1 LISLKNLFKKKNIKT
16 DIINNE
22 KITTKR
28 RNLVETFKAGRLAE
42 EAIAKCR
49 SLIELFGPRK
59 VGSTAVLSVADAIQ
73 EELGLYCDFTDKQQ
87 FEIKPSAYIFW
98 LKLIPLVYIVGLVF
112 LLCGLPVTALLFYGA
127 YFYYVYMEFI
137 KYKPIGEKFF
147 KSEKGCNVH
156 GVIEPKGEV
165 LHTILFSSHHDSA
178 LLPSVER
185 HDNKNYFKKVTL
197 PLILFGASS
206 LLIIVQLFTEIF
218 TGRFFAVGFPPVTS
232 IVFIIILLGL
242 SFFVFSLQNFFSEE
256 SSPGAGDN
264 LISCTTIIQIARYY
278 NWMKKNEGQLEHTR
292 LIFCTFDGEEVGLRG
307 SRAWF
312 DKYSALLKDATQIN
326 LDCLYKADQLV
337 FLDTDI
343 NGTQPLSSELAQK
356 GVKLANGMGYNA
368 IMHHMPFLSGG
379 TDAAEGY
386 RAGIKSISL
395 MALDFNN
402 ITATFLHSKMDTVD
416 NIEVKAIEQV
426 ISIAIKMAGVID
438 TGNMDDESFIED
450 EKIDESE
457 EKEKEL
463 ELTFSK
469 LSRR

>member
-1 LISLKNLFKKKNIKT
+1 
-16 DIINNE
+16 
-22 KITTKR
+22 
-28 RNLVETFKAGRLAE
+28 
-42 EAIAKCR
+42 
-49 SLIELFGPRK
+49 
-59 VGSTAVLSVADAIQ
+59 
-73 EELGLYCDFTDKQQ
+73 
-87 FEIKPSAYIFW
+87 
-98 LKLIPLVYIVGLVF
+98 
-112 LLCGLPVTALLFYGA
+112 
-127 YFYYVYMEFI
+127 
-137 KYKPIGEKFF
+137 
-147 KSEKGCNVH
+147 
-156 GVIEPKGEV
+156 
-165 LHTILFSSHHDSA
+165 
-178 LLPSVER
+178 
-185 HDNKNYFKKVTL
+185 
-197 PLILFGASS
+197 
-206 LLIIVQLFTEIF
+206 
-218 TGRFFAVGFPPVTS
+218 
-232 IVFIIILLGL
+232 
-242 SFFVFSLQNFFSEE
+242 
-256 SSPGAGDN
+256 
-264 LISCTTIIQIARYY
+264 
-278 NWMKKNEGQLEHTR
+278 
-292 LIFCTFDGEEVGLRG
+292 
-307 SRAWF
+307 
-312 DKYSALLKDATQIN
+312 LLKDATQIN